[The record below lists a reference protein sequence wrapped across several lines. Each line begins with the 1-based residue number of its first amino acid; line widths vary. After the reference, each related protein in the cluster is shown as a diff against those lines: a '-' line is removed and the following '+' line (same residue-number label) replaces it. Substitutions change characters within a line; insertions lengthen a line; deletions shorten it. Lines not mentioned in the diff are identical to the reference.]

1 MFSSIFN
8 GILVLL
14 PVSLGKVVSDISAPS
29 EDSSAGSRVPSP
41 NQDPLN
47 LSYISSC
54 ESKLGQKCVSLVLG
68 DW

>member
-1 MFSSIFN
+1 MTCVFTYFN

-14 PVSLGKVVSDISAPS
+14 LVSLGKVVSDISAPS

-54 ESKLGQKCVSLVLG
+54 ESKLGQKCVS
-68 DW
+68 